1 MSLGENKRVRERK
14 GVNRRELEW
23 EGERESGCEFVGE
36 NKREREK
43 KGVNR
48 SVCVCVGV
56 AEREGVCLCVC

>member
-14 GVNRRELEW
+14 GVNRRELDW

-43 KGVNR
+43 G
-48 SVCVCVGV
+48 C
-56 AEREGVCLCVC
+56 E